1 MTSYPPDLAE
11 QFRNEIEGEVRFD
24 QYSKVLYSTDASVW
38 RIEPIGVVIPRDA
51 ADVAAIGRIA
61 ARNKVPILP
70 RGGATSLSGQTIG
83 HAVQVDFA
91 KYMRNI
97 LECNVEEQWVRL
109 QPGVVQDQ
117 LNNYL
122 RPMGFGFGPD
132 TSSSSRATIGGMI
145 GNNSAGS
152 HSIIHGKTIDHVL
165 ELKVVLSDGSE
176 AVLNPA
182 ADAAE
187 IESRARAD
195 TFEGRLYRDL
205 LHLGESYHDEILARF
220 PKLMRRVSGYNLDE
234 LVRNGDGSFGAGY
247 SSQPGPLNLA
257 RMVVGSEGTF
267 AVVTEAKVRIV
278 PQPKKRGILIVHFRS
293 LVESV
298 DPSQEIVARG
308 PSAVELMDDF
318 ILSSARGRPDF
329 ARHMDFV
336 DPDAK
341 VVMIVEFYG
350 DTEPEVKAKID
361 ELQGYLQ
368 RNRIGFG
375 YLAVT
380 DPIQQQNIWKV
391 RKEALGL
398 LMGVLGDKKPIAF
411 VEDPAVP
418 IEKMAGFVREFQKIL
433 SDHDA
438 RGGYY
443 GHASVGCLH
452 VRPAIDM
459 KQASEINK
467 VREMG
472 EEVCRL
478 VMEYGGSMSGEHG
491 DGIAR
496 GKFNKVLFGPDIYQA
511 FLEAKR
517 IFDPNNIMNPG
528 KVVNA
533 PEVTENLRWGADYQ
547 TIQIKTHLDFS
558 REGGFA
564 RAIEMC
570 NGMGVCRKRDIGT
583 MCPSYH
589 ATLDEEHSTRGR
601 ANALRA
607 ALSGA
612 LAPEELTSK
621 RMYDVL
627 DLCLE
632 CKGCKRECPS
642 NVDLAKIKYEFLAH
656 YHEKHGTPL
665 RARMFAGIENLNK
678 WGSRFAPLANAVM
691 GLNPVKWML
700 DQFVGIDSR
709 RQMPPFASESF
720 EKWFRK
726 RSRPSA
732 GGRPRVVLFHDC
744 FMNYNYPQVGHAAT
758 ELLEKAGYEVILAN
772 KKCCGRP
779 MISKGLIEDAK
790 AVANHNVRELEP
802 YVKQGIPVLGCEPSC
817 LLTLRD
823 DYLDLVEGAGV
834 EGSAVEQ
841 VAANSWMVDEFLVQL
856 SQQGKL
862 DLQFDETPKKILF
875 HGHCHQKALIGS
887 APSLEAL
894 RLVPGLSVSEV
905 NSGCCGMAGS
915 FGFEKEHYDLS
926 EKIGGQRLFPAVEAA
941 PVETEIAVTGV
952 SCRQQISHFTDRT
965 PRHAV
970 EILRDAVGESSG

>member
-1 MTSYPPDLAE
+1 MTTYPADLAE
-11 QFRNEIEGEVRFD
+11 QFRKEVEGEVRFD

-38 RIEPIGVVIPRDA
+38 EMEPIGVVIPRDA

-70 RGGATSLSGQTIG
+70 RGGGTSLSGQTIG
-83 HAVQVDFA
+83 HAVQIDFA

-97 LECNVEEQWVRL
+97 LECNLEEQWVRV

-182 ADAAE
+182 ADASE
-187 IESRARAD
+187 IETRSRAD
-195 TFEGRLYRDL
+195 NLEGRLYRDL
-205 LHLGESYHDEILARF
+205 LKLGEGYHDEILARF

-257 RMVVGSEGTF
+257 RMIVGSEGTLA
-267 AVVTEAKVRIV
+267 AVSEAKVRIV
-278 PQPKKRGILIVHFRS
+278 PQPKKKGILIVQFRS
-293 LVESV
+293 LAESV
-298 DPSQEIVARG
+298 DPSQEIVTRG
-308 PSAVELMDDF
+308 PAAVELMDDF
-318 ILSSARGRPDF
+318 ILGRARRQPEF
-329 ARHMDFV
+329 ARRLDFV

-341 VVMIVEFYG
+341 VMMIVEFYG
-350 DTEPEVKAKID
+350 DTEADVKAKID
-361 ELQGYLQ
+361 ELHGYLQ
-368 RNRIGFG
+368 RNGIGFG
-375 YLAVT
+375 YVPMT
-380 DPIQQQNIWKV
+380 DPVQQQNIWKV
-391 RKEALGL
+391 RKESLGL
-398 LMGVLGDKKPIAF
+398 LMSVVGDKKPIAF
-411 VEDPAVP
+411 VEDPGVP
-418 IEKMAGFVREFQKIL
+418 VEKMARFVKEFQKIL

-438 RGGYY
+438 HGGYY

-472 EEVCRL
+472 EEVCQL
-478 VMEYGGSMSGEHG
+478 VMECGGSMSGEHG

-517 IFDPNNIMNPG
+517 IFDPHNIMNPG

-547 TIQIKTHLDFS
+547 TIQINTHLDFS

-564 RAIEMC
+564 RAVEMC

-607 ALSGA
+607 ALSGT
-612 LAPEELTSK
+612 LPPEELTSK

-656 YHEKHGTPL
+656 YYEEHGTPL
-665 RARMFAGIENLNK
+665 RARMFAGIEALNK
-678 WGSRFAPLANAVM
+678 WGSRFAPIANAVM
-691 GLNPVKWML
+691 SSGPAKWLL
-700 DQFVGIDSR
+700 DRFVGIDSR

-720 EKWFRK
+720 ETWFGR
-726 RSRPSA
+726 RPRVIVN
-732 GGRPRVVLFHDC
+732 GRPKVVLFHDC
-744 FMNYNYPQVGHAAT
+744 FLNYNYPQVGHAAT
-758 ELLEKAGYEVILAN
+758 ELLEAAGFEVVLAN

-779 MISKGLIEDAK
+779 MISKGLIDDAK
-790 AVANHNVRELEP
+790 EVARHNVRELGP

-834 EGSAVEQ
+834 AGSAVQ
-841 VAANSWMVDEFLVQL
+841 GVASNSWMVDEFLVQL
-856 SQQGKL
+856 KQQGKL
-862 DLQFDETPKKILF
+862 NLDFSETRKEVLF
-875 HGHCHQKALIGS
+875 HGHCHQKAHIGS

-915 FGFEKEHYDLS
+915 FGFEKEHYELS
-926 EKIGGQRLFPAVEAA
+926 KKIGGQRLFPAVEEVAN
-941 PVETEIAVTGV
+941 ETEIAVTGV

-965 PRHAV
+965 PRHVV
-970 EILRDAVGESSG
+970 EILRDAVLESSG